1 MERGRLQLGV
11 IDRGVHTKSLERGYL
26 SSSSALEAHYKYK
39 GFVSS
44 IWELNDQG
52 MVETPNQFP
61 IQSIFPEGLYI
72 DSLDKLSD

>member
-1 MERGRLQLGV
+1 MSRENTAMRAGQLELSGSDGMWQVTTRV

-44 IWELNDQG
+44 IWEPTDLRWSR
-52 MVETPNQFP
+52 
-61 IQSIFPEGLYI
+61 IS
-72 DSLDKLSD
+72 

>member
-44 IWELNDQG
+44 IWEPTDLRWSR
-52 MVETPNQFP
+52 
-61 IQSIFPEGLYI
+61 IS
-72 DSLDKLSD
+72 